1 MPGPKPRGAH
11 ALTPAERNRA
21 YRERLKAEK
30 PVVIRYRKP
39 TDRRS
44 RPKLWADAV
53 ETLLTVLDGYQ
64 DWRDNLPDSL
74 ADSAIAER
82 LDTVIG
88 LRDLVEQLDAADL
101 PRGFGRD

>member
-1 MPGPKPRGAH
+1 MPGPKPRGVH

-30 PVVIRYRKP
+30 PVVIHYRKP
-39 TDRRS
+39 LDRRS

-64 DWRDNLPDSL
+64 DWRDNLPESL

-82 LDTVIG
+82 LDAVME
-88 LRDLVEQLDAADL
+88 LRELVEQLDAADL